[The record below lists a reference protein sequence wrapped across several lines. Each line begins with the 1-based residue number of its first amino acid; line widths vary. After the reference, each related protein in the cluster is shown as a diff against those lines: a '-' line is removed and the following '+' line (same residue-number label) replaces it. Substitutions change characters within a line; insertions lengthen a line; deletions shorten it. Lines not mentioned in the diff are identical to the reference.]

1 MKKKKIS
8 IVIPIFNESKNILK
22 LIYEIKKKL
31 LGISYEVIFV
41 DDNSYDGSIEILN
54 QINFID
60 KRFSFLTH
68 KGKKDLTKSC
78 FQGINKTKNNL
89 IIIMDGD
96 LQHNP
101 IYIKPLLN
109 KLIKNNSDLV
119 IGSREFK
126 NINIKDLS
134 LIRSFFSK
142 LLIFI
147 LKSISGKNYI
157 DPMSGFFIFK
167 KKIYT
172 KNKRKFYGK
181 GYKIL
186 ADFIYNV
193 PNIKVSELVIKFR
206 GRKKGNS
213 KMSIEILFLLLV
225 FIFTKL
231 IKPR

>member
-1 MKKKKIS
+1 
-8 IVIPIFNESKNILK
+8 
-22 LIYEIKKKL
+22 
-31 LGISYEVIFV
+31 
-41 DDNSYDGSIEILN
+41 
-54 QINFID
+54 
-60 KRFSFLTH
+60 
-68 KGKKDLTKSC
+68 
-78 FQGINKTKNNL
+78 
-89 IIIMDGD
+89 MDGD

>member
-1 MKKKKIS
+1 MKKKIS
-8 IVIPIFNESKNILK
+8 IIIPILNEKKNILR

-31 LGISYEVIFV
+31 IQKNYEVIFV
-41 DDNSYDGSIEILN
+41 DDNSDDGSIKILKK
-54 QINFID
+54 INLID
-60 KRFSFLTH
+60 KRFSFILH
-68 KGKKDLTKSC
+68 KGQRDLTQSC
-78 FQGINKTKNNL
+78 FQGIKKAKNDL
-89 IIIMDGD
+89 IVIMDGD

-101 IYIKPLLN
+101 IYINILL
-109 KLIKNNSDLV
+109 KKILLDKSDLV
-119 IGSREFK
+119 IASRDFK
-126 NINIKDLS
+126 KTQTDSLS
-134 LIRSFFSK
+134 LIRIIFSK
-142 LLIFI
+142 ILIFF
-147 LKSISGKNYI
+147 LKLIFGKDYI
-157 DPMSGFFIFK
+157 DPMSGFFLFK
-167 KKIYT
+167 KKIFS
-172 KNKRKFYGK
+172 KNRKLFYGK